1 MSIRRW
7 EPFRE
12 MLTLRDAMDRLFEEA
27 FLRPREEWFP
37 LMREG
42 PALDMYET
50 DDAIK
55 VEVSLPGVKPDEV
68 DITVTGNTL
77 TIKGERRAKEE
88 IREENYYRREMRYGA
103 FSRSVTLPASADTG
117 KAEAEFEAGVLT
129 VTFPK
134 VAEAKPKQIEVK
146 TK

>member
-12 MLTLRDAMDRLFEEA
+12 MLALRDAMDRLFEEA
-27 FLRPREEWFP
+27 FVRPRGEWFP
-37 LMREG
+37 VAREG
-42 PALDMYET
+42 LALDMYET

-55 VEVSLPGVKPDEV
+55 VEATLPGVEPEEV

-88 IREENYYRREMRYGA
+88 VKEENYYRREVHYGA
-103 FSRSVTLPASADTG
+103 FSRSVTLPASVDTE
-117 KAEAEFEAGVLT
+117 KAEAEFEAGILT
-129 VTFPK
+129 LTFPK
-134 VAEAKPKQIEVK
+134 VAEAKPKRIKVK
-146 TK
+146 K